1 MGTRDSFL
9 DPWLACGCRG
19 RGRRA
24 GERSVGWLVGLVG
37 WFKGGGARRAPAPA
51 AARSGPSRGPR
62 HAPRH
67 ALLRSAGRG
76 TEPVCPP
83 PRRGHRPAT
92 DSIISRRSRRDG
104 PKKRNDFWTFRFPF
118 FFARTHIEFNLR
130 VHRCAGGPTQS
141 SRTADLRVRRN
152 FHVLARMR
160 RGGRCPAR
168 AARGTPPP
176 RRPPRVGASPPSASS
191 PGRGTR
197 RARSRSRAGSARSG
211 IGAARAGRGGGA
223 RIGYGE
229 EPRIRDF
236 M

>member
-1 MGTRDSFL
+1 M
-9 DPWLACGCRG
+9 
-19 RGRRA
+19 
-24 GERSVGWLVGLVG
+24 VGLVG

-76 TEPVCPP
+76 TEPMCAPP
-83 PRRGHRPAT
+83 PPGAPSSHRQHHQPEIPARR
-92 DSIISRRSRRDG
+92 

-130 VHRCAGGPTQS
+130 VRRCAGGPTQS

-152 FHVLARMR
+152 FRSLARMR

-176 RRPPRVGASPPSASS
+176 AAGPTFVGVGASPSS
-191 PGRGTR
+191 ISIIVAWLGNAPRF
-197 RARSRSRAGSARSG
+197 RSRAGSARCGRRSG
-211 IGAARAGRGGGA
+211 GRGGGA

-236 M
+236 I